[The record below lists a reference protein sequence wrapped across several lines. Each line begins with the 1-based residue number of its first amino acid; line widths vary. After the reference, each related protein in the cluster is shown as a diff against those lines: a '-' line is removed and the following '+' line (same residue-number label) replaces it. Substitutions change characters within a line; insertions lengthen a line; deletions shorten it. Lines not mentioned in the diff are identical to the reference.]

1 MQRCQVEV
9 SQLNHNYN
17 GPKLSSEEF
26 FEKKFRLKNPKH
38 LAFHTPHDCQHS
50 ESDFFKSKGL

>member
-38 LAFHTPHDCQHS
+38 LAFHTPFTIASIRNQIC
-50 ESDFFKSKGL
+50 F